1 MYIFETCDYNI
12 PNSPHVVGIIIS
24 NLAALATLG
33 SLVVGSLAE

>member
-1 MYIFETCDYNI
+1 MYIFETCDYII
-12 PNSPHVVGIIIS
+12 PNSLRVVGIIIR